1 MYKNLTEDK
10 AHEVPVPDEP
20 LAVDDMQAGEEP
32 VGIPRSGGDDKQAGD
47 APPPAQGDQHEV
59 GEAKH
64 IGAVDG
70 GHKKQAHLLP

>member
-1 MYKNLTEDK
+1 VSSDPGSHLSW
-10 AHEVPVPDEP
+10 
-20 LAVDDMQAGEEP
+20 LRRWP
-32 VGIPRSGGDDKQAGD
+32 VGIPRSAGDDKQAGD

>member
-1 MYKNLTEDK
+1 
-10 AHEVPVPDEP
+10 
-20 LAVDDMQAGEEP
+20 MQAGEEP